1 MSKKYYRFFWGFL
14 KKQEN
19 WLNEMADKGYR
30 LVRTGR
36 AWYEFEDCEPRKYRY
51 AVEFVGEKSKRNAKE
66 YASFLE
72 DFGYRV
78 LFKNLNLDY
87 SVRKTVFR
95 PWAEKGGKI
104 ATTSGTYNKEL
115 LIVEKEND
123 GKPFELH
130 TTEDDIREYKKTVR
144 KPFIFSIVTI
154 LIVIL
159 ISLGSVFLTQTLSI
173 ESTRSATRIGYV
185 GNEGY
190 SSWNGKYTS
199 LNGTMKKSIHPKT
212 DMLHIEVKT
221 DAGVISIEIQ
231 DADGNVIFD
240 EYDIGTASFDV
251 AVPGKV
257 VVRVIAESHKGS
269 FSVE

>member
-104 ATTSGTYNKEL
+104 ATTSGTYSKEL

-159 ISLGSVFLTQTLSI
+159 ISLGSVFLTQTLGI

>member
-14 KKQEN
+14 KRQEN

-36 AWYEFEDCEPRKYRY
+36 AWYEFEDCEPGKYRY
-51 AVEFVGEKSKRNAKE
+51 AVEFVGEKSKQNAKE

-72 DFGYRV
+72 DYGYRV

-87 SVRKTVFR
+87 SVVKAAFR
-95 PWAEKGGKI
+95 PWAKKGGKI
-104 ATTSGTYNKEL
+104 ATTGGSYNKEL
-115 LIVEKEND
+115 LLVEKVND

-130 TTEDDIREYKKTVR
+130 TTDDDIREYKKTIR
-144 KPFIFSIVTI
+144 KPWIFSIATI

-159 ISLGSVFLTQTLSI
+159 ISFGSIFLTKTLGI
-173 ESTRSATRIGYV
+173 EGTRSATRIGYV

-190 SSWNGKYTS
+190 SSWTGRYS
-199 LNGTMKKSIHPKT
+199 FLDGTMKKSIHPKT
-212 DMLHIEVKT
+212 DVLHIEVRT
-221 DAGVISIEIQ
+221 DDGIISIEIQ

-251 AVPGKV
+251 AVSGKV
-257 VVRVIAESHKGS
+257 VVRITADNHKGS
-269 FSVE
+269 FSIE

>member
-36 AWYEFEDCEPRKYRY
+36 AWYEFEDCAPRKYRY

-104 ATTSGTYNKEL
+104 ATTSGAYNKEL

-159 ISLGSVFLTQTLSI
+159 ISLGSVFLTQTLGI

-221 DAGVISIEIQ
+221 DAGLISIEIQ

-257 VVRVIAESHKGS
+257 VVRIIAESHKGS

>member
-14 KKQEN
+14 KRQEN

-36 AWYEFEDCEPRKYRY
+36 AWYEFEDCEPGKYRY
-51 AVEFVGEKSKRNAKE
+51 AVEFVGEKSKQNSKE

-87 SVRKTVFR
+87 SVGKAVFR
-95 PWAEKGGKI
+95 PWAKKGGKI
-104 ATTSGTYNKEL
+104 ATTGGSYNKEL
-115 LIVEKEND
+115 LLVEKEND
-123 GKPFELH
+123 GKSFELH
-130 TTEDDIREYKKTVR
+130 TTDDDIREYKKIIR
-144 KPFIFSIVTI
+144 RPWIFSIVTI

-159 ISLGSVFLTQTLSI
+159 ISLGSIFLPKTLGI

-185 GNEGY
+185 GSEGY
-190 SSWNGKYTS
+190 NSWTGRYSSLDGI
-199 LNGTMKKSIHPKT
+199 MKKSIHPKT
-212 DMLHIEVKT
+212 DMLHIEVIT
-221 DAGVISIEIQ
+221 DDGTISIEIQ
-231 DADGNVIFD
+231 NAEGNAIFD
-240 EYDIGTASFDV
+240 EYDIGTTSFDV

-257 VVRVIAESHKGS
+257 VVRIIADNHKGS
-269 FSVE
+269 FSIE

>member
-14 KKQEN
+14 KRQET

-36 AWYEFEDCEPRKYRY
+36 AWYKFEDCEPGRYRY
-51 AVEFVGEKSKRNAKE
+51 AVEFVGEKSKQNAKE

-72 DFGYRV
+72 DCGYRV

-87 SVRKTVFR
+87 SVGKAVFR
-95 PWAEKGGKI
+95 PWAKKGGKI
-104 ATTSGTYNKEL
+104 ATTGGSYNREL
-115 LIVEKEND
+115 LLVEKEND

-130 TTEDDIREYKKTVR
+130 TTDDDIREYKKTIR
-144 KPFIFSIVTI
+144 KPWIFSIVTI
-154 LIVIL
+154 LVVIFM
-159 ISLGSVFLTQTLSI
+159 SLGSTFLTSTLGI
-173 ESTRSATRIGYV
+173 ASTRSAIRIGYV

-190 SSWNGKYTS
+190 SSWSGRYSS
-199 LNGTMKKSIHPKT
+199 LDGTMKKSIHPDT
-212 DMLHIEVKT
+212 DMLHIEART
-221 DAGVISIEIQ
+221 DAGTISIEIQ

-251 AVPGKV
+251 AVSGKV
-257 VVRVIAESHKGS
+257 VVRITADNHKGS
-269 FSVE
+269 FSIE

>member
-123 GKPFELH
+123 EKPFELH

-154 LIVIL
+154 LIVII
-159 ISLGSVFLTQTLSI
+159 ISLGSVFLTQTLGI

>member
-123 GKPFELH
+123 GTPFELH

-159 ISLGSVFLTQTLSI
+159 ISLGSVFLTQTLGI

>member
-123 GKPFELH
+123 EKPFELH

-159 ISLGSVFLTQTLSI
+159 ISLGSVFLTQTLGI

>member
-14 KKQEN
+14 NCTLPKMTSEN
-19 WLNEMADKGYR
+19 I
-30 LVRTGR
+30 
-36 AWYEFEDCEPRKYRY
+36 
-51 AVEFVGEKSKRNAKE
+51 KRQFANH
-66 YASFLE
+66 
-72 DFGYRV
+72 
-78 LFKNLNLDY
+78 LF
-87 SVRKTVFR
+87 
-95 PWAEKGGKI
+95 
-104 ATTSGTYNKEL
+104 
-115 LIVEKEND
+115 
-123 GKPFELH
+123 
-130 TTEDDIREYKKTVR
+130 
-144 KPFIFSIVTI
+144 FSIVTI

-159 ISLGSVFLTQTLSI
+159 ISLGSVFLTQTLGI

-257 VVRVIAESHKGS
+257 VVRIIAESHKGS
-269 FSVE
+269 FLIE

>member
-30 LVRTGR
+30 LVRTGM

-104 ATTSGTYNKEL
+104 ATTSGAYNKEL

-159 ISLGSVFLTQTLSI
+159 ISLGSVFLTQTLGI
-173 ESTRSATRIGYV
+173 ESTRSSTRIGYV

-257 VVRVIAESHKGS
+257 VVRIIAESHKGS

>member
-19 WLNEMADKGYR
+19 WLNEMADRGQR

-36 AWYEFEDCEPRKYRY
+36 AWYEFEDCEPGKYRY
-51 AVEFVGEKSKRNAKE
+51 AVEFVGEKSKQNARE

-72 DFGYRV
+72 DYGYRV

-87 SVRKTVFR
+87 SVGKAVFR

-104 ATTSGTYNKEL
+104 ATTGGSYNKEL
-115 LIVEKEND
+115 LLVEKEND
-123 GKPFELH
+123 GRPFELH
-130 TTEDDIREYKKTVR
+130 TTDDDIREYKKVIR
-144 KPFIFSIVTI
+144 KPWIFSIATI

-159 ISLGSVFLTQTLSI
+159 ISVGNVFLAYNLGTASI
-173 ESTRSATRIGYV
+173 RSATRINYV

-190 SSWNGKYTS
+190 SNWTGRYSS
-199 LNGTMKKSIHPKT
+199 LDGTMKKSIHPKT

-221 DAGVISIEIQ
+221 DKGTISIEIQ

-240 EYDIGTASFDV
+240 EHDIGTGSFDV
-251 AVPGKV
+251 AVSGKV
-257 VVRVIAESHKGS
+257 AVKITADHHKGS
-269 FSVE
+269 FSIE

>member
-123 GKPFELH
+123 EKPFELH

-159 ISLGSVFLTQTLSI
+159 ISLGSVFLTQTLGI

-240 EYDIGTASFDV
+240 EYDIGTASFNV